1 MALAAAAAATEPEPE
16 AAEVAAEAE
25 AREVAVL
32 VEATL
37 PEVAVPRGQAAASG
51 HMAGHMAAA
60 VWAWGH
66 VQVKV

>member
-1 MALAAAAAATEPEPE
+1 MALAAAATEPEPE
-16 AAEVAAEAE
+16 PAEAAAEVAAEVREVVVLAE
-25 AREVAVL
+25 AAV
-32 VEATL
+32 